1 MIGIWATRGECL
13 LRCQARRL
21 RFGPENA
28 GEPSLARECCASG
41 YRRSPRPAVRSF
53 ARTIGIRLIIVS
65 TSVPL
70 SAQPH
75 VVTILPQ
82 RATRAASTDVMTMD
96 GPKVVHARLKAAGPD
111 CCRATDAVVRVS
123 AIAPSPRIVVDRS
136 ECGLGDRRGRRAG
149 SESGNPARSRTQGA
163 GNALGSFRQDL

>member
-21 RFGPENA
+21 RFGPENG
-28 GEPSLARECCASG
+28 GEPSLARERWAGG

-75 VVTILPQ
+75 VVTIRPQ
-82 RATRAASTDVMTMD
+82 RATSAASTDVMTMD
-96 GPKVVHARLKAAGPD
+96 GRSLVL
-111 CCRATDAVVRVS
+111 
-123 AIAPSPRIVVDRS
+123 AI
-136 ECGLGDRRGRRAG
+136 
-149 SESGNPARSRTQGA
+149 
-163 GNALGSFRQDL
+163 RQCLV